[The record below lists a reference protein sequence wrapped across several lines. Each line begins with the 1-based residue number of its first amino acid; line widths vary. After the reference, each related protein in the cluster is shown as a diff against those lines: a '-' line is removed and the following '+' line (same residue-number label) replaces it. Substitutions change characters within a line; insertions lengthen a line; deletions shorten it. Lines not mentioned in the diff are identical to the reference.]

1 MGGRARMFT
10 RPLLLLAIGLQLT
23 SSLELDIDFLTFK
36 KWKALILARI

>member
-23 SSLELDIDFLTFK
+23 SSLELDILNRFSTDVQLTSN
-36 KWKALILARI
+36 